1 MFNSNA
7 FKTSLMF
14 LGIIIMVVTL
24 KMFLAHDG
32 IFLHATSTKDVLA
45 NIVCSFKNSCIY

>member
-14 LGIIIMVVTL
+14 LGIIIVVVVL

-32 IFLHATSTKDVLA
+32 IFLHAATVKDVLA
-45 NIVCSFKNSCIY
+45 NIICSFKNSCVY